1 MHAKRSLACDME
13 DAEYLL
19 ISGLQHFSFCRRQW
33 ALIHIEQQW
42 VENGLTAEGKT
53 IHQRVHDASS
63 VDIRNGI
70 ITMRDMPV
78 KSERLGVSGCCDAVE
93 FFPCEKGIT
102 LHGRQGQWG
111 ICPVEYKHGHQKSE
125 DCDRLQ
131 VTAQAMCLEEM
142 FSCRIEEGAVFYYE
156 TRKKE
161 RFCLTEAL
169 RETVRQSLEEMSG
182 MFRRGYTP
190 TVKKHKGCNSC
201 SLREICL
208 PGLQRGNGFVS
219 VAEYLRQTL
228 DEDEKG

>member
-1 MHAKRSLACDME
+1 ME
-13 DAEYLL
+13 DTEYLL

-42 VENGLTAEGKT
+42 VENGLTAEGRT
-53 IHQRVHDASS
+53 IHKRVHDSSS

-78 KSERLGVSGCCDAVE
+78 KSDRLGICGCCDAVE
-93 FFPCEKGIT
+93 FFPSDNGIT
-102 LHGRQGQWG
+102 LHGRQGQWN

-142 FSCRIEEGAVFYYE
+142 FSCRISEGAVFYHE

-161 RFCLTEAL
+161 KFCLTDKL
-169 RETVRQSLEEMSG
+169 RETVRLSFEEMSS
-182 MFRRGYTP
+182 MFKRGYTP
-190 TVKKHKGCNSC
+190 TVKKHKGCNNC

-208 PGLQRGNGFVS
+208 PGLQREKGFVS

-228 DEDEKG
+228 NGEEKG